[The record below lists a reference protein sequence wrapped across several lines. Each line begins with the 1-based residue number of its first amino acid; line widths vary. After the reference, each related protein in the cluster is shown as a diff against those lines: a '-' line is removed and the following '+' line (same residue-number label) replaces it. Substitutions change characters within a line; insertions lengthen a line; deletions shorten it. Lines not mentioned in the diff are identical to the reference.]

1 VPQDFDLKKL
11 ITEAVNS
18 RTDLLTMEAALK
30 LAEANQTLA
39 KKNRNLDLSAS
50 VYNTRSPGYDSSG
63 TSYERGSSYGFSLS
77 IPIPIAQIYDADLL
91 QAANNR
97 MQLQISLEEARNKVQ
112 FEVNQAFL
120 QFNSAKS
127 KLTNVLQERKAAAK
141 STFKSAQEVIDAH
154 NSETELVD
162 AKVNYAK
169 ALIYLGKVAGLRKPL
184 PL

>member
-1 VPQDFDLKKL
+1 MC
-11 ITEAVNS
+11 S
-18 RTDLLTMEAALK
+18 S
-30 LAEANQTLA
+30 
-39 KKNRNLDLSAS
+39 DLS
-50 VYNTRSPGYDSSG
+50 
-63 TSYERGSSYGFSLS
+63 GFSLS